1 MSAASKVRTRATVGW
16 RGRIRARYSDGQSES
31 GAVLVEAAFVFPVF
45 LLLLFGMIE
54 FGFIF
59 RTSLTLSSM
68 AQVGARTGAVVG
80 NQATPSADY
89 SILSTMGAGA
99 SDLGAQVTSI
109 IIFNADT
116 GAPGQVKSLPSV
128 PQACLDVAAGIV
140 GQGSL
145 TPQGV
150 AGVCNVYDEAQWA
163 AVQAGLTSS
172 ELAIDFSG
180 ASGGWDGFWSP
191 AGPPG
196 RDVDESGNGGSG
208 PDFLGVYMSA
218 RHQTL
223 TGFFPSVTLHE
234 TDIIRLEPQS
244 FG

>member
-16 RGRIRARYSDGQSES
+16 RGRIRARYSNGQSEG

-68 AQVGARTGAVVG
+68 TQVGARTGAVVG
-80 NQATPSADY
+80 DQATPSADY

-99 SDLGAQVTSI
+99 SDLGAKVTSI
-109 IIFNADT
+109 IIFDANKT
-116 GAPGQVKSLPSV
+116 TPGDGQSIAAVPPDCLQIAQNLDPSSTS
-128 PQACLDVAAGIV
+128 A
-140 GQGSL
+140 QGK
-145 TPQGV
+145 
-150 AGVCNVYDEAQWA
+150 AGVCNVYSQAQWE
-163 AVQAGLTSS
+163 AVQAGLTPTQ
-172 ELAIDFSG
+172 LATDFSG
-180 ASGGWDGFWSP
+180 QLGAWDGDWSP
-191 AGPPG
+191 WENPG
-196 RDVDESGNGGSG
+196 RNVDETGNGGSG